1 MEQKRDLVYWGAGSI
16 GSLCLEMYPD
26 IRPKFFIDSN
36 WESGMF
42 YDLPVKKPDNIVC
55 WKELNIVITTTAYNE
70 IEKILISKDL
80 KKNENY
86 RC

>member
-42 YDLPVKKPDNIVC
+42 
-55 WKELNIVITTTAYNE
+55 
-70 IEKILISKDL
+70 
-80 KKNENY
+80 
-86 RC
+86 